1 MIDLEP
7 EVIRNLI
14 FLFITLILPF
24 LIGKGAS
31 KKNKKRDRY
40 SQDIEDTEDTEYI
53 GYSEYSEETN
63 DYNFEDEPVQQ
74 QTEIIRRQPIEKKI
88 IFQTVQPLPH
98 GSDSLETKKKRKLS
112 SNVERASLSQMH
124 VSSKDNNKRNKRKK
138 LKKHFI
144 NGSNITSAITHKEI
158 LEPKYF

>member
-40 SQDIEDTEDTEYI
+40 PQDIEDAEYI

-63 DYNFEDEPVQQ
+63 DYNFKDEPVQQ

-98 GSDSLETKKKRKLS
+98 GSDSLKAKEKRKLS
-112 SNVERASLSQMH
+112 SNVERASLSQMR
-124 VSSKDNNKRNKRKK
+124 VSSKDNNKRKK
-138 LKKHFI
+138 TKKTF
-144 NGSNITSAITHKEI
+144 
-158 LEPKYF
+158 YQW